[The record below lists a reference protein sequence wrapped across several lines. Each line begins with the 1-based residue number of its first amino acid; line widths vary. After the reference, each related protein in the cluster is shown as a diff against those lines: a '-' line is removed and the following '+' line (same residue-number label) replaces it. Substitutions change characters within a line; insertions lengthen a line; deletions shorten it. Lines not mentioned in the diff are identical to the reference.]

1 MPIVLYKQTTNVYIY
16 TYSIPKLG
24 LMNDKVIYKCVP
36 SSFVID
42 LMAKVEVLSYG
53 SFMVLSR
60 GI

>member
-1 MPIVLYKQTTNVYIY
+1 MYIY